1 MTERLHFRFSL
12 SCIGE
17 GNGNPLQCSCLE
29 NPRDGGAW
37 WAAVYGVAQ
46 SRTRL
51 KWRSNLDE
59 KRRRLH
65 CFVSKSR
72 QKSRWRERE
81 HEGPE
86 PEKENW
92 VLGGENPAGKPSVEW
107 RHMLTKVDVTDQA
120 CLTFAFLE
128 IIGKVFHFHTWIG
141 GWNFNKFWKFCY
153 VLKI

>member
-1 MTERLHFRFSL
+1 MRPWQRSQIRMREWVGLH
-12 SCIGE
+12 
-17 GNGNPLQCSCLE
+17 
-29 NPRDGGAW
+29 
-37 WAAVYGVAQ
+37 
-46 SRTRL
+46 
-51 KWRSNLDE
+51 LDE

-92 VLGGENPAGKPSVEW
+92 VLGGENPMEKPSVEW
-107 RHMLTKVDVTDQA
+107 RYLLIKGDVRDQA

-141 GWNFNKFWKFCY
+141 GWNVNKFWKMCY
-153 VLKI
+153 VLQIWASVGQHCSSIEAIMLQESRENMES

>member
-1 MTERLHFRFSL
+1 MRPWQRCKIRMREWVGLH
-12 SCIGE
+12 
-17 GNGNPLQCSCLE
+17 
-29 NPRDGGAW
+29 
-37 WAAVYGVAQ
+37 
-46 SRTRL
+46 
-51 KWRSNLDE
+51 LDE

-92 VLGGENPAGKPSVEW
+92 VLGGENPMEKPSVEW
-107 RHMLTKVDVTDQA
+107 RYIPTKVDVRDQT

-128 IIGKVFHFHTWIG
+128 MIGKVFHFHTWIG
-141 GWNFNKFWKFCY
+141 GWNVNNFENCAMFYKSEPVWASTAAA
-153 VLKI
+153 